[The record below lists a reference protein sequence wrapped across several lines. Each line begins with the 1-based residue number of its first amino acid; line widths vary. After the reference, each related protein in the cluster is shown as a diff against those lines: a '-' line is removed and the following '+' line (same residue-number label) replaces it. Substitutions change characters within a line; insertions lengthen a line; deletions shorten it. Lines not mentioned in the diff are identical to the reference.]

1 MDREF
6 QMKVPISVW
15 LSGLVVFGY
24 SAYGFYQNPLAWLS
38 ALVLAILVASFLRIV
53 YWFIE
58 GE

>member
-1 MDREF
+1 
-6 QMKVPISVW
+6 MKVPISVW

>member
-1 MDREF
+1 
-6 QMKVPISVW
+6 MKVPISVW

-24 SAYGFYQNPLAWLS
+24 GAYGFYRDPLAWLS
-38 ALVLAILVASFLRIV
+38 ALVLVILVASFLRIV